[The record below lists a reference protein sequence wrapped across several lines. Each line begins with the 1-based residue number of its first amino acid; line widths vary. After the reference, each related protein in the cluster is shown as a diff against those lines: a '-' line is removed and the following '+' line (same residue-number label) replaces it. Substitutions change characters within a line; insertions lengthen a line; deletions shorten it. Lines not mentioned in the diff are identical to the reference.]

1 MERTLEMK
9 FGVNILNFGPGA
21 GPDSFLRWARL
32 TESLGFHF
40 LMISDHVAVTPDVD
54 DMYPAPFY
62 DPFTLLSWLAAT
74 TRKIELGTSVTI
86 LPYRHP
92 LQTARVAANI
102 DQLSGGRFVLGV
114 GVGWAKQEFE
124 ALGVPFDR
132 RGAIVNEYL
141 EVIRKSWTAD
151 VVSYDGQYVS
161 FKDVH
166 TAPRPARS
174 PHPPIWVGGSSDA
187 ALRRAVRYG
196 NAWHPIQTRVKWL
209 REEGMPQLRSMA
221 EAEGTPVPDLCPRL
235 SLRRTESTLD
245 DNERTAGEGTL
256 DQIRAD
262 LEGLALLDA
271 KCVLFDTYAGDP
283 ASTEQPEAD
292 WTLLSVMAE
301 RVLDLEH
308 QSLR

>member
-1 MERTLEMK
+1 MK
-9 FGVNILNFGPGA
+9 FGINILNFGPGA

-32 TESLGFHF
+32 AEGLGFHF
-40 LMISDHVAVTPDVD
+40 VMISDHITVTPDVNA
-54 DMYPAPFY
+54 MYPAPFY
-62 DPFTLLSWLAAT
+62 DPFTVLSWLAAK
-74 TRKIELGTSVTI
+74 TRKVELGTTVTI

-102 DQLSGGRFVLGV
+102 DQMSGGRFILGV

-124 ALGVPFDR
+124 ALGVPFNQ
-132 RGAIVNEYL
+132 RGAIANEYL
-141 EVIRKSWTAD
+141 EVIRKSWASD
-151 VVSYDGQYVS
+151 VISYDGQYVS

-196 NAWHPIQTRVKWL
+196 NAWHPIRTRVKWL
-209 REEGMPQLRSMA
+209 KDEGMPQLRRIA

-235 SLRRTESTLD
+235 SLRCAESTLD

-256 DQIRAD
+256 DQIRTD
-262 LEGLALLDA
+262 LEGLSSLDA
-271 KCVLFDTYAGDP
+271 KYVLFDTYAGDP
-283 ASTEQPEAD
+283 ASTQHHEAD
-292 WTLLSVMAE
+292 WALLSVLAE
-301 RVLDLEH
+301 RVLDLKH

>member
-1 MERTLEMK
+1 
-9 FGVNILNFGPGA
+9 
-21 GPDSFLRWARL
+21 
-32 TESLGFHF
+32 
-40 LMISDHVAVTPDVD
+40 MISDHVAVTPDVA

-62 DPFTLLSWLAAT
+62 DPFTVLSWLAAK
-74 TRKIELGTSVTI
+74 TRKIELGTSVAI

-92 LQTARVAANI
+92 LQTARVAANL
-102 DQLSGGRFVLGV
+102 DQLSGGRFILGV

-124 ALGVPFDR
+124 ALGVPFDP
-132 RGAIVNEYL
+132 RGAIANEYL

-209 REEGMPQLRSMA
+209 REEGMPRLQSMA
-221 EAEGTPVPDLCPRL
+221 EAAGTPVPDLCPRL
-235 SLRRTESTLD
+235 SLRRTESTLA

-262 LEGLALLDA
+262 LEGLASLDA
-271 KCVLFDTYAGDP
+271 KYVLFDTYAGDP